1 MTIGRAGLYLV
12 FAVVATACNF
22 AAQAVVVR
30 LWPGALAVPASV
42 LAGTLAG
49 LVVKY
54 VLDKRYIFRF
64 ETTGLG
70 HDGRLFVLY
79 GAMSIVTTIVFWS
92 SEFAFGAVFGTEPM
106 RYVGG
111 AIGLLVG
118 YVVKYQLDRRFVF
131 AQPAGSRPAAD

>member
-1 MTIGRAGLYLV
+1 M
-12 FAVVATACNF
+12 ATALNF
-22 AAQAVVVR
+22 GVQALTVR
-30 LWPGALAVPASV
+30 IWPIAYPVPAAM
-42 LAGTLAG
+42 LAGTVAG

-64 ETTGLG
+64 TTDGIG

-79 GAMSIVTTIVFWS
+79 GIMSVATTVVFWS
-92 SEFAFGAVFGTEPM
+92 SEFTFGAAFGSEGA

-131 AQPAGSRPAAD
+131 RKAPASA